1 MTLPRVSASSTPLGT
16 DRPLN
21 ILMRNSDPWFVTTD
35 LACKLDYRDAHTM
48 ARNLRDQQKGTH
60 SVCTLG
66 GQQELLIVSEG
77 GMWRAVMRSRRP
89 EADRFQ
95 EWVEEE
101 VLPSI
106 RRTGS
111 YSLPVNDD
119 GAASPLPDGEWTPRD
134 KIAWVRTM
142 LHLRG
147 RGAALDVARIL
158 QLPMPDNAAAALA
171 DPDLERRAREWLAGR
186 AEFRNLDE
194 LAAATGC
201 ADRRLLGDL
210 ARALGWHSKTV
221 RRGDRIVKRWVPA
234 RSGEA

>member
-1 MTLPRVSASSTPLGT
+1 MTALISYQFDQYPVRVMTIDGA
-16 DRPLN
+16 
-21 ILMRNSDPWFVTTD
+21 PWFVAND
-35 LACKLDYRDAHTM
+35 ICNALLIKNARDAL
-48 ARNLRDQQKGTH
+48 ARLDEDEKGVGLTD
-60 SVCTLG
+60 TLG
-66 GQQELLIVSEG
+66 GRQELNIVSES
-77 GMWRAVMRSRRP
+77 GMYALVLGSRKP
-89 EADRFQ
+89 EAQRFRK
-95 EWVEEE
+95 WVTAE

-119 GAASPLPDGEWTPRD
+119 GAASPLPDGDWTPRD

-171 DPDLERRAREWLAGR
+171 DPELERRAREWLAGR

-201 ADRRLLGDL
+201 VDRRLLGDL